1 MGLNWRKCLVL
12 GAMALP
18 MMSAN
23 ALDSVAKSDFEGD
36 VWGFKT
42 ANATL
47 SHDKSDVAGNAS
59 GKISFK
65 IENQSGARVASKSF
79 DKAISGKAV
88 NISFDWFPGKV
99 NDKGDKAEENGGE
112 VRIVDTKGKTAFTAN
127 YTNKGKIAY
136 SFGKA
141 GGADTQFDN
150 SMTWYNINVTF
161 DIVNNTYSLTI
172 TDKASGEK
180 AEAKGNLADFSGAV
194 AKMEVAGVR
203 TSGNNITW
211 QTYLDDVAVSVDPIS
226 ENSITAIESVPYKRI
241 YVGSAKKDVASL
253 GLAKTVPAS
262 LANGK
267 SADVSVESWK
277 AVGDWNPDKEGVY
290 KFEGKLKTNAGVAND
305 LNLTAVQYVYNRIAP
320 AEHTRNAE
328 WLDRGAVAVH
338 TDEGILIQWRINADE
353 YNIRNLNFVVSKADK
368 KGKLKALNKK
378 GTQTGNY
385 LDKTGK
391 VGDEYTVQMREK
403 TKVLETFTVKAM
415 AKDYI
420 AIPMQKPEKQPNLK
434 GELIDY
440 TLNDVT
446 VGDLTGD
453 GQYEY
458 IVKWYP
464 NNAIDSSQQA
474 LTAPTLFDAYT
485 LDGTPLWRI
494 NLGLSLTSGAHYN
507 QIAVADFN
515 GDGKSEVFLKTG
527 DGTRVYGVTNGKF
540 DENKVLATI
549 GNADD
554 EGKNIKMDDVGGG
567 MGHITGGAEYATF
580 FSADG
585 KEIDTVPY
593 ALPLGESKDW
603 GDTWYNRSDRH
614 NMGIGYI
621 DGVKPSAVIG
631 RGYYVRTA
639 IAAYSLE
646 GGKAKL
652 LWKFD
657 TNDHN
662 KRGESKGNHNWIIA
676 DVDNDGKDEVVAG
689 GLVLDDDGSIL
700 YVMDGEDGRELG
712 SHGDAIHIGQFFPDV
727 EGLFIY
733 EPHEDPNVASLELHD
748 AATGETKLKWYAS
761 KDAGR
766 GIAANITSAPGFEIW
781 GTGGAKPENGGS
793 VYSVYGD
800 IVNKDYRK
808 AGLSVNFK
816 TYWDGDL
823 LHELLDGK
831 ADAPLDLTK
840 YNEGSGS
847 VETLK
852 TFDGTSS
859 NNSTKANPSL
869 QADVLGDWREEILVR
884 SADSKELRIYLT
896 PYETKYKLFTLMH
909 DPVYRNTVAAQN
921 NGYNQPPCLSF
932 YLGEDIAETVLQGK
946 LSAPT
951 VKYTSNGAK

>member
-1 MGLNWRKCLVL
+1 MGLTWKKCLVL

-18 MMSAN
+18 LIGAN

-47 SHDKSDVAGNAS
+47 NHDKSDVAGNSS

-65 IENQSGARVASKSF
+65 IENQSGGRVASKAF

-88 NISFDWFPGKV
+88 TVSFDWFPGKV

-112 VRIVDTKGKTAFTAN
+112 VHIVDTKGKTAFTLN
-127 YTNKGKIAY
+127 YTNKGKISY

-141 GGADTQFDN
+141 GGAETQFEN
-150 SMTWYNINVTF
+150 SMTWYSVEVTF
-161 DIVNNTYSLTI
+161 DIVNKAYSLTI
-172 TDKASGEK
+172 TDKATGEK
-180 AEAKGNLADFSGAV
+180 AEGKGSTQSMDFSGAL
-194 AKMEVAGVR
+194 AKMEIAGVR

-211 QTYLDDVAVSVDPIS
+211 QTYLDNVNVGVEAIAD
-226 ENSITAIESVPYKRI
+226 NSITAVENVPYKRI
-241 YVGSAKKDVASL
+241 YVGSAKKDIASL

-267 SADVSVESWK
+267 NVDVSVESWK
-277 AVGDWNPDKEGVY
+277 AVGEWNPDKDGVY
-290 KFEGKLKTNAGVAND
+290 KFEGTLKTNASVSND
-305 LNLTAVQYVYNRIAP
+305 LKLSAVQYVYNRIAP
-320 AEHTRNAE
+320 SEHTRNAE

-338 TDEGILIQWRINADE
+338 TDEGILLQWRINADE
-353 YNIRNLNFVVSKADK
+353 YKIRNLNFVVSKPDK

-378 GTQTGNY
+378 GTQSGNF

-391 VGDEYTVQMREK
+391 VGEEYTVQMREK

-415 AKDYI
+415 SKDYI
-420 AIPMQKPEKQPNLK
+420 SIPMQKPEKQPNLK

-474 LTAPTLFDAYT
+474 LTAPTIFDAYK

-507 QIAVADFN
+507 QIAVADFD

-527 DGTRVYGVTNGKF
+527 DGTRVYGVTDGKF
-540 DENKVLATI
+540 DENKVIATI
-549 GNADD
+549 GNAED
-554 EGKNIKMDDVGGG
+554 EGKNIKTEEAGGG
-567 MGHITGGAEYATF
+567 VGHITGGNEYATF
-580 FSADG
+580 FACDG

-593 ALPLGESKDW
+593 ALPLGEVKSW

-614 NMGIGYI
+614 NMGIGYL
-621 DGVKPSAVIG
+621 DGVKPSVVIG
-631 RGYYVRTA
+631 RGYYLRTA
-639 IAAYSLE
+639 IASYDLVN
-646 GGKAKL
+646 GKAKER
-652 LWKFD
+652 WVYDSDKVGG
-657 TNDHN
+657 
-662 KRGESKGNHNWIIA
+662 RGASKGNHNWIIA
-676 DVDNDGKDEVVAG
+676 DVDNDGKDEIIAG
-689 GLVLDDDGSIL
+689 SLTLDDNGEIL

-712 SHGDAIHIGQFFPDV
+712 SHGDAIHIGQFFPEV
-727 EGLFIY
+727 EGLYIFS
-733 EPHEDPNVASLELHD
+733 PHEDSSVASLEMHD
-748 AATGETKLKWYAS
+748 AATGETLQKWYAS

-766 GIAANITSAPGFEIW
+766 AMAANITAAAGYEIW

-793 VYSVYGD
+793 VYDVYGN
-800 IVNKDYRK
+800 VVVKDWRK
-808 AGLSVNFK
+808 VGLSENFK
-816 TYWDGDL
+816 LYWTGDL

-831 ADAPLDLTK
+831 ADSPLDITK
-840 YNEGSGS
+840 YNESAGSLDK
-847 VETLK
+847 LK

-859 NNSTKANPSL
+859 NNSTKANPCLS
-869 QADVLGDWREEILVR
+869 ADVLGDWREEVLVR
-884 SADSKELRIYLT
+884 SADSKELRIYIT
-896 PYETKYKLFTLMH
+896 PYETKYMLYTLMH
-909 DPVYRNTVAAQN
+909 DPIYRNTVASQN
-921 NGYNQPPCLSF
+921 NGYNQPPCTSF
-932 YLGEDIAETVLQGK
+932 YLGQDIEEQVLSFK
-946 LSAPT
+946 LPVPS
-951 VKYTSNGAK
+951 VKYTNK